1 MVNIHSIAKLAK
13 LIGSV
18 SVFLSS
24 TFSPV
29 QAAIPK
35 FTCPSPGSDPVKIPL
50 PAANSSRTVYIV
62 KSEQDTLCTLSRLTP
77 LKPNAALIELSSW
90 DFAPVARSYLNQ
102 DWEPTAGPY
111 ASNLIVSSCDGNQCT
126 LVIPSLP
133 STDPNAMLVLMSY
146 TYSVDT
152 QSEAA
157 RFLEQA
163 TFGPTRE
170 SVAELGEELWTSI
183 PNWIQSQMDPNAVP
197 PTYHREVFRRQ
208 VGSAMREGR

>member
-1 MVNIHSIAKLAK
+1 
-13 LIGSV
+13 
-18 SVFLSS
+18 
-24 TFSPV
+24 
-29 QAAIPK
+29 
-35 FTCPSPGSDPVKIPL
+35 
-50 PAANSSRTVYIV
+50 
-62 KSEQDTLCTLSRLTP
+62 
-77 LKPNAALIELSSW
+77 
-90 DFAPVARSYLNQ
+90 
-102 DWEPTAGPY
+102 
-111 ASNLIVSSCDGNQCT
+111 
-126 LVIPSLP
+126 
-133 STDPNAMLVLMSY
+133 VLMSY

-183 PNWIQSQMDPNAVP
+183 PNWIQGQMDPNAVP